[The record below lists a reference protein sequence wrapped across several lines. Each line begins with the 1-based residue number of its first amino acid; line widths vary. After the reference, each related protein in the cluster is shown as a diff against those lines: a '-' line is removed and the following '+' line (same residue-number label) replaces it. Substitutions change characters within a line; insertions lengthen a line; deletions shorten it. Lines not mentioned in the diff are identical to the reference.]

1 MCCGY
6 RQHQT
11 PRRGDRLIG
20 LAAAAKKE
28 STLLHGLRV
37 TLCYLFFKIRLKS
50 DWDQSISK
58 DLPCK
63 GRFSNQ
69 RECDVGALT
78 HKIVRPL
85 SNLLVLQPLYEGE

>member
-1 MCCGY
+1 VVY

-37 TLCYLFFKIRLKS
+37 TLCYLFFK
-50 DWDQSISK
+50 
-58 DLPCK
+58 
-63 GRFSNQ
+63 
-69 RECDVGALT
+69 A
-78 HKIVRPL
+78 
-85 SNLLVLQPLYEGE
+85 